1 MPSKDSIIQF
11 KFGLQT
17 NYDKL
22 TKDANTIYFT
32 TDEQRFFVGD
42 VEYSRPVGHGSTLPT
57 GYNPPNSLFVKE
69 LTGGGT
75 ELYYSKDGAAWTLVS
90 AIPAS
95 IAAGVV
101 GANTSTTLTHGGN
114 IVVPKVTYDAHG
126 AITAAEDQTLTL
138 PTETAV
144 SVTQGAEPGEATTLG
159 YGDTFSVV
167 SDVTKGTGSHEI
179 KETLAKFQ
187 LPNETE
193 ISVDSPAATAGGDLT
208 HGGTIT
214 VVTGVAKG
222 DSSHN
227 VDVTTKSFTLP
238 SETQGS
244 GDVTGSAVSF
254 VKSVTLSGHTLSG
267 TVQEADD
274 DVATGTSIPTTA
286 AVKSYVDSALG
297 ANDAMVYMGVLEAT
311 DEGIYTPAANCGDT
325 YKVSAAGKVNG
336 INVQVGDMFI
346 CTTDNTEA
354 ATSTNA
360 ATVQNNWNVIQAN
373 IDGAL
378 IKSGTYVSDRV
389 LVADGTSGKVK
400 DSGFTIGTSVPA
412 DAKFTDT
419 TYSIDG
425 ALQSD
430 GSYDVTLTGS
440 TGEPT
445 TVSIPVAADGNSG
458 LVPTA
463 TADEAEL
470 FLRGDGTWVKPD
482 NTEYGADRGISLTSG
497 KFGHSNTAI
506 TANTSGLNTDQTL
519 DWGSATTLKT
529 VKYDQYGHITGTEDF
544 TLTMPAKPVDKDE
557 NVKSTAAASGTL
569 YLTGV
574 TAAGT
579 SGVSIVNADDKAV
592 TVNAGT
598 GAVTAGGGFVGNL
611 SGNATSSTKA
621 TQDADGNVIT
631 ETYATKAE
639 LTSSALVWG
648 SF

>member
-101 GANTSTTLTHGGN
+101 GANTSTTLTHGGS

-144 SVTQGAEPGEATTLG
+144 SVTQGTEPSEATTLG

-167 SDVTKGTGSHEI
+167 SDVAKGTGSHEI
-179 KETLAKFQ
+179 TETLAKFQ

-311 DEGIYTPAANCGDT
+311 ADGIYTPAANCGDT

-336 INVQVGDMFI
+336 VNVQVGDMFI

-354 ATSTNA
+354 ATSANA

-430 GSYDVTLTGS
+430 GSYDVTLTGN

-445 TVSIPVAADGNSG
+445 TASIPVATGGNSG

-463 TADEAEL
+463 TADETEL

-497 KFGHSNTAI
+497 KFGHSNAAI

-544 TLTMPAKPVDKDE
+544 TLTMPAKPADKDE

-574 TAAGT
+574 TATGT
-579 SGVSIVNADDKAV
+579 SGVSIVNAADKAV

>member
-42 VEYSRPVGHGSTLPT
+42 VEYSRPVGHGSTLPA

-193 ISVDSPAATAGGDLT
+193 ISVDSPASTAGGDLT

-297 ANDAMVYMGVLEAT
+297 ANDAMVYKGTLDAT
-311 DEGIYTPAANCGDT
+311 SDGIYTPAANCGDT

-336 INVQVGDMFI
+336 VNVQVGDMFI

-430 GSYDVTLTGS
+430 GSYDVTLTGN

-445 TVSIPVAADGNSG
+445 TASIPVATGGNSG

-544 TLTMPAKPVDKDE
+544 TLTMPAKPADKDE

-579 SGVSIVNADDKAV
+579 SGVSIVNAADKAV